1 MPTIQ
6 RVRCPRLSLHQG
18 ETIIRTCG
26 QMMPPGHV
34 GATRGGMAGL
44 AYSFNARGSV
54 SLFTGAFIRRRVKMA
69 CPKHASHETEDAMRE
84 KKQKQQRTSSNN
96 SLIKT
101 GKKRDTELVE
111 VESELNQVN
120 DPLPVLRY
128 VEYHLVEHCNLTCN
142 RCSHFS
148 PLAEPTV
155 SNPNSFARDLR
166 QLARHFSNINQI
178 RLLGGEPL
186 LHPTPE
192 AFVDAA
198 RTAFPS
204 TDLRIVTNGTR
215 LKAMGNSF
223 WDACRRAHVTL
234 DLSLYP
240 VMEKACTQLEDLCKR
255 ERVNLNVNRNYSF
268 MAGGNPKGDSDP
280 VRSMAY
286 CRSWSYCPF
295 LKDSRL
301 YVCRLPATVHYFN
314 KKFGRSIIADPGID
328 IFDPSLDGD
337 EILRRLDT
345 PVETCRFCS
354 CQYKSHRW
362 ERIRA
367 HQAEDYEVSTENG

>member
-1 MPTIQ
+1 
-6 RVRCPRLSLHQG
+6 
-18 ETIIRTCG
+18 
-26 QMMPPGHV
+26 
-34 GATRGGMAGL
+34 
-44 AYSFNARGSV
+44 
-54 SLFTGAFIRRRVKMA
+54 
-69 CPKHASHETEDAMRE
+69 
-84 KKQKQQRTSSNN
+84 
-96 SLIKT
+96 
-101 GKKRDTELVE
+101 
-111 VESELNQVN
+111 
-120 DPLPVLRY
+120 
-128 VEYHLVEHCNLTCN
+128 
-142 RCSHFS
+142 
-148 PLAEPTV
+148 
-155 SNPNSFARDLR
+155 
-166 QLARHFSNINQI
+166 
-178 RLLGGEPL
+178 
-186 LHPTPE
+186 
-192 AFVDAA
+192 
-198 RTAFPS
+198 
-204 TDLRIVTNGTR
+204 
-215 LKAMGNSF
+215 
-223 WDACRRAHVTL
+223 RRALVTL

-354 CQYKSHRW
+354 CLYESHRW

-367 HQAEDYEVSTENG
+367 HQAEDYEVSTEKRLIHLTMEQQV